1 MGQSRIALEF
11 AALTSERARIEQGRW
26 EMHLRS
32 VFNMDYRA
40 EMVKQLV
47 LMTEKYAPYDWG
59 VGGPV
64 DIAEIVKQSGPRWI
78 LRKPECH

>member
-1 MGQSRIALEF
+1 MHYRWLALILF
-11 AALTSERARIEQGRW
+11 DFTHTTGCW

-32 VFNMDYRA
+32 VFNMDYQA

-47 LMTEKYAPYDWG
+47 LMTEKYAPHDWG

-64 DIAEIVKQSGPRWI
+64 DIAEIVKHSGPRWI
-78 LRKPECH
+78 VRKPECQP